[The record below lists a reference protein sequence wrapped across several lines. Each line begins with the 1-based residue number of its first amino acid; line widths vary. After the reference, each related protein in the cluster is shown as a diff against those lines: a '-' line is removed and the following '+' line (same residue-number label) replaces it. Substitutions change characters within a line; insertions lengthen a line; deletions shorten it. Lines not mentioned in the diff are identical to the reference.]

1 MPDIR
6 RDPGVLSAGDIRVPG
21 QLDGFQAAG
30 GDVFVVGYFFDGA
43 LVGHF
48 GEASEDCVGL
58 GGVGLLR
65 WRWGWGMVGRD
76 FWEGKG
82 FFGWF
87 FVGGLCI
94 C

>member
-1 MPDIR
+1 MPRTPHHPRAPEIPLVRHPQETPVPDIR

-48 GEASEDCVGL
+48 GEALEDCVGL
-58 GGVGLLR
+58 DGVGLLR
-65 WRWGWGMVGRD
+65 W
-76 FWEGKG
+76 
-82 FFGWF
+82 
-87 FVGGLCI
+87 
-94 C
+94 